1 MKKIALLMFMSTL
14 FTVMPANADVAS
26 FKEALATARD
36 HAVADSQNVTAEAE
50 KLTEEEAEAF
60 KNSVEVPELLEY
72 FSDTLSTH
80 SDVATMY
87 DIFVGTSGGE
97 YLLAPSK
104 DLVNQYKDYL
114 KQQEQEAK
122 DEEEAEL
129 ELMKRAEEQLQK

>member
-1 MKKIALLMFMSTL
+1 MKKIALLMFVSTL
-14 FTVMPANADVAS
+14 FTVIPANADVAS
-26 FKEALATARD
+26 FKEALTTARD

-60 KNSVEVPELLEY
+60 KNSVEVPELLGY
-72 FSDTLSTH
+72 FSNTLSAH

-114 KQQEQEAK
+114 KQQEQDAK